1 MKQLNVEEI
10 MAQFSSLLLD
20 VQIALET
27 KQVKVLHVRQFF
39 SGLFQGEDCIPC
51 YSEISDVFD
60 SLTRKRL
67 WTYQH
72 YSPLEKVVDRF
83 LTSDTAVKGLVR
95 AYKGHLSGYF
105 VTKRLIDFTKGANL
119 PLADSHNTFP
129 LDKYCTQKH
138 YQGLKAVLQIE
149 GRRVSELSLM
159 YVSKLWE
166 RFAEEFDLPLLTA
179 VIDKIVE
186 GSLVITWLILP
197 YLVHKIL
204 ISSKTPKSVKFFRQH
219 HIQLLTSEGFKIYDE
234 IQMVNYAWV
243 DTS

>member
-39 SGLFQGEDCIPC
+39 NGLFQEEDYIPC
-51 YSEISDVFD
+51 SSEISEIFD
-60 SLTRKRL
+60 ALTSKKL

-83 LTSDTAVKGLVR
+83 LPSDTKIKGLIRV
-95 AYKGHLSGYF
+95 YKGHLSGYF
-105 VTKRLIDFTKGANL
+105 VTKRLIDFIKGANL
-119 PLADSHNTFP
+119 PLADSHNTFS

-138 YQGLKAVLQIE
+138 YRGLKAVLQID
-149 GRRVSELSLM
+149 GRRISELSLM

-186 GSLVITWLILP
+186 GSLVITWLVLP
-197 YLVHKIL
+197 YLVDKIL
-204 ISSKTPKSVKFFRQH
+204 TGSKTPKSVKFFRQH

-234 IQMVNYAWV
+234 KQMVNYAWI
-243 DTS
+243 DTN